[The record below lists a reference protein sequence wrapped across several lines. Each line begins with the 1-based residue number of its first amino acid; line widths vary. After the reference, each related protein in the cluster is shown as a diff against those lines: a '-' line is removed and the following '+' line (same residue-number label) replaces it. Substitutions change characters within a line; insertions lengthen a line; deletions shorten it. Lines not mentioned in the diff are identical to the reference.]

1 MTADKPCDG
10 VLFRQVIH
18 VPQSAIDQN
27 GHVNNVEYVRW
38 MQEVAIRHSEATGG
52 SAAMRSVGC
61 TWVVRAHRVEYLS
74 PAFAGDCLEA
84 ITWVATVE
92 RVRSLRRY
100 RFIRKSDGKLL
111 AQGETDWVFVNTPNR
126 ETLRDSRNSQGRVLS
141 RLGNKRSREA
151 LVFQAAA
158 IPARRRNTRDPGRG
172 SLAFGRPPTF
182 SDPAPTQNPC
192 FQGYS
197 TREDPSG
204 LKPKNPSA

>member
-1 MTADKPCDG
+1 MKCPGRGTGWEAPASGQTRKDGRLTIMTADKPCDG

-111 AQGETDWVFVNTPNR
+111 AQGETDWVFVNARTGKPC
-126 ETLRDSRNSQGRVLS
+126 
-141 RLGNKRSREA
+141 
-151 LVFQAAA
+151 A
-158 IPARRRNTRDPGRG
+158 IPETVRAY
-172 SLAFGRPPTF
+172 
-182 SDPAPTQNPC
+182 
-192 FQGYS
+192 FQIGKQA
-197 TREDPSG
+197 EP
-204 LKPKNPSA
+204 